1 VNDYKAI
8 GKPTPLVDGRA
19 RVTGALRYAPDF
31 SLPGMLH
38 ARLVLSPHAHARI
51 ESIDSQSA
59 LAVPGV
65 VAVLTAA
72 DMPEITASKRALLM
86 LARGRVIFAG
96 QPVALVLAE
105 NEAAAEDGVE
115 QAHVEYEPLPAAIT
129 MQEALAKD
137 APLVW
142 PQGVGDSGEI
152 KTDNIAAEDSKTRGD
167 VKAGFAQADVIVERV
182 FTSGVVHQSP
192 IETQGMLI
200 QPDLFTG
207 GANVWVST
215 QGQFEVR
222 QNVAEVLGVEETAV
236 RVHPTPVGGGF
247 GSKVV
252 IYEPM
257 IAVAARLMNRPVR
270 LILTRMEEM
279 AAGNPA
285 PALHLRVKVGAKADG
300 TLTALDTDVL
310 LDTGCFTEDW
320 LGAHAGFMLGYYYR
334 FPHYRIQV
342 AEVFTFKP
350 SVGAYRAPCGQTTNL
365 AMESLMDEIAQQL
378 NIDPIDLRLH
388 NAIQK
393 GDLAPDGNRWPRHGM
408 REVLETLRAHP
419 VWQNR
424 EQARAAGRGI
434 GIAIGGWPGG
444 FDPAAAVCSVNRE
457 GRLMVEVGTSD
468 ISGSLTSLGLIAAE
482 AFGVSAEGVQ
492 VVVPDTSSAPYTGV
506 TGGSKVVFA
515 VGPAVEMAA
524 REARQQ
530 VLQIASDELEAALE
544 DLEIVDGRVQ
554 VRGVPAKAI
563 TLRKIVSKTQGFNA
577 PHPPVVAHGR
587 FAQKLA
593 APVFDGQLAEI
604 ELDPETGVIRVFQLV
619 VIQDAG
625 RAINPLSVHGQL
637 HGGATQGIGW
647 ALYEQMLYDQG
658 GQLLTGTLMDYALP
672 NSRMTAPVIETVIV
686 EVPSENGPFGARGV
700 GESPAVPTAA
710 AIANALADMTHVRMT
725 QLPMTAPRVLAALRP
740 E

>member
-1 VNDYKAI
+1 MNDTQAI
-8 GKPTPLVDGRA
+8 GKPTPLMDGRA

-38 ARLVLSPHAHARI
+38 ARLVPSPHAHARI
-51 ESIDSQSA
+51 VSIDTQSA
-59 LAVPGV
+59 LSVPGV

-72 DMPEITASKRALLM
+72 DMPEIPPSRRALLM

-105 NEAAAEDGVE
+105 TEAAAEDGVE
-115 QAHVEYEPLPAAIT
+115 QMHVEYEPLPAAIT
-129 MQEALAKD
+129 MHEALAKD

-142 PQGVGDSGEI
+142 PQGVGDTGET
-152 KTDNIAAEDSKTRGD
+152 KTDNIALEDLKARGD
-167 VKAGFAQADVIVERV
+167 VNAGFAQAVVIVERV
-182 FTSGVVHQSP
+182 FTSPIVHQSP
-192 IETQGMLI
+192 IETQGMLV
-200 QPDLFTG
+200 QPDPFTG
-207 GANVWVST
+207 GATIWVST

-222 QNVAEVLGVEETAV
+222 QNVAEVLGVEDSAV
-236 RVHPTPVGGGF
+236 RVFGTPVGGGF
-247 GSKVV
+247 GSKIV

-257 IAVAARLMNRPVR
+257 IAVAARLMKRPVR
-270 LILTRMEEM
+270 FILTRMEEF

-285 PALHLRVKVGAKADG
+285 PALNIRVKIGAKADG
-300 TLTALDTDVL
+300 TLTALEADVL
-310 LDTGCFTEDW
+310 LDSGCYSEGW
-320 LGAHAGFMLGYYYR
+320 LGAQAGFMLGYYYR
-334 FPHYRIQV
+334 FPNYRIQV

-365 AMESLMDEIAQQL
+365 AIESLMDEIAQQL

-393 GDLAPDGNRWPRHGM
+393 GDLASDGNRWPRHGM
-408 REVLETLRAHP
+408 REVLETLQAHP

-424 EQARAAGRGI
+424 EQARAAGRGV

-457 GRLMVEVGTSD
+457 GRLVVEVGTSD
-468 ISGSLTSLGLIAAE
+468 ISGSITSLGLIAAE
-482 AFGVSAEGVQ
+482 AFGVSADGVQ

-506 TGGSKVVFA
+506 TGGSKVVFS

-524 REARQQ
+524 RETRQQ
-530 VLQIASDELEAALE
+530 VLQIASDELEAAVE
-544 DLEIVDGRVQ
+544 DLEIVDGKVQ
-554 VRGVPAKAI
+554 VRGVPAKGI

-593 APVFDGQLAEI
+593 APVFDAQLAEI
-604 ELDPETGVIRVFQLV
+604 ELDPDTGVIQVHRLV

-625 RAINPLSVHGQL
+625 RAINPLSVQGQL

-647 ALYEQMLYDQG
+647 ALYEQMIYDEG

-710 AIANALADMTHVRMT
+710 AIANALADITDVRMT
-725 QLPMTAPRVLAALRP
+725 QLPMTAPRVLAALNP